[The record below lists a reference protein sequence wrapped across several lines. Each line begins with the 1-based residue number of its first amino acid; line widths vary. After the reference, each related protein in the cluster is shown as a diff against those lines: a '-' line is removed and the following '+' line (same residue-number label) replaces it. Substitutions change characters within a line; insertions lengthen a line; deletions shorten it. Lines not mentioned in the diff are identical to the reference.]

1 MLLAYS
7 FALFLSLSL
16 WYSSHCVYLQ
26 SQILIYRLKVFALDT
41 WQSHTVQCENW
52 NRIERNCL
60 HTNRPYNV
68 ICHGSV
74 ILYSLPMDVC
84 VCGSLLAFNAE
95 LHSISCRFFL
105 SRLVL
110 WKCIECKNRSENF
123 SFAISSIL
131 LAGFHRRKSL
141 MRRKCK
147 TWTLDC
153 VLIVYFSC
161 MKIEAHWFMRIVL
174 STNTGRN
181 QAKFGFV
188 VIRRFFSSI
197 DCNVMWIEVTNE
209 KYKQL
214 ACGLWWLDCKVL
226 SWPNSMSVF
235 FAIFAINA
243 EYSVE

>member
-1 MLLAYS
+1 MS
-7 FALFLSLSL
+7 FAMVQS
-16 WYSSHCVYLQ
+16 YYIHCQ
-26 SQILIYRLKVFALDT
+26 
-41 WQSHTVQCENW
+41 WMC
-52 NRIERNCL
+52 
-60 HTNRPYNV
+60 
-68 ICHGSV
+68 
-74 ILYSLPMDVC
+74 VC

-161 MKIEAHWFMRIVL
+161 IKNWGALIHANRSIHKHGQKSDEVWFRGH
-174 STNTGRN
+174 STILLEYWLQCDVNRSDEWEIRATGLR
-181 QAKFGFV
+181 ALMT
-188 VIRRFFSSI
+188 R
-197 DCNVMWIEVTNE
+197 
-209 KYKQL
+209 L
-214 ACGLWWLDCKVL
+214 
-226 SWPNSMSVF
+226 
-235 FAIFAINA
+235 
-243 EYSVE
+243 